1 LKRQPERLRRTVGL
15 LEAADH
21 GEIGLI
27 GKHAHARD
35 SRYCLL
41 EELQLSADGVG
52 HHGAQPRDIAA
63 RTGEAGHEATGHGV
77 TAARHDYGNRAA
89 RFLDGPG
96 RHFTL
101 SHDDIDLALDE
112 LGGESRQ
119 AARFTLR
126 PSIFERHVLLLHV
139 AEIA

>member
-1 LKRQPERLRRTVGL
+1 MVNGSPKARTASARSLIIASKAGPRSVRRLHLEELKRQPERLRRTVGL

-96 RHFTL
+96 
-101 SHDDIDLALDE
+101 
-112 LGGESRQ
+112 
-119 AARFTLR
+119 
-126 PSIFERHVLLLHV
+126 
-139 AEIA
+139 